1 MQLRATF
8 AELGMP
14 SIPSIYPM
22 PNVQD
27 QFDDDGNAR
36 DPAHVRRVGRFL
48 DELVRT
54 DLMSAV
60 SSVSRVAVLGT
71 LTRGEGPAIGLR
83 ADMDALGFEEANDF
97 AHRSTRRGKMHA
109 CGHDGHTAMLLGAA
123 RYLAE
128 TRRFRGSVHF
138 IFQPAEENE
147 AGGRVMVEQ
156 GLFEKFPVDA
166 VYGMHNYPGLAV
178 GRMALMAGP
187 MMAACDQF
195 EITVFGRGCHAAMP
209 HLGSDVVLAASTIIT
224 SLHTLVGR
232 IVDPQRAGVVS
243 VTQVACR
250 RNPERHPGTRDVTR
264 HRPHL

>member
-138 IFQPAEENE
+138 IFKPAEENE

-178 GRMALMAGP
+178 GRIALMAGP
-187 MMAACDQF
+187 LMAAATSSRSLYSGAVATPPCR
-195 EITVFGRGCHAAMP
+195 TSAATP
-209 HLGSDVVLAASTIIT
+209 CSPPARSPLSTRWPGASSIR
-224 SLHTLVGR
+224 SG
-232 IVDPQRAGVVS
+232 
-243 VTQVACR
+243 
-250 RNPERHPGTRDVTR
+250 PGWS
-264 HRPHL
+264 